1 MAAAPVAATLVG
13 MAGTLGVVITSRYFN
28 VPVTRMMLGWSL
40 DAIPDEHPPP
50 AEKPPRPTRERK
62 PKSPPPK
69 GGGSVPRVPLKV

>member
-1 MAAAPVAATLVG
+1 VSVEDKPEG
-13 MAGTLGVVITSRYFN
+13 GTGLK
-28 VPVTRMMLGWSL
+28 L

-50 AEKPPRPTRERK
+50 AEKPPRPARERK